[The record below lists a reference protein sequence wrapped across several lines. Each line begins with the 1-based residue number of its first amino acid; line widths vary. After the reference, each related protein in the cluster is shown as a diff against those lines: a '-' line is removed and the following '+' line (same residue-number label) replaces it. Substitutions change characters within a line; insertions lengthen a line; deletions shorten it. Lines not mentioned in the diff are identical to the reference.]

1 MLLHAWRTS
10 LALEL
15 PTIAF
20 SVKLTH
26 TQLPELQA
34 VAHAQVAITTTHQAI
49 LVLPVL
55 LLRTR
60 PLVLLI

>member
-1 MLLHAWRTS
+1 MLTLS
-10 LALEL
+10 AL
-15 PTIAF
+15 
-20 SVKLTH
+20 VHLTLVLLVRAVP
-26 TQLPELQA
+26 TQLPDLQA

-55 LLRTR
+55 LLRSR